1 MASKEIKAERGSL
14 AYDGSGINNSPTFN
28 LNHVAKFS
36 SLLNPLLERIIEKY
50 DPDSETNNSDE
61 LPDPDEKLDFNNV
74 RVFSEEIIDCVGFLI
89 LVEEQVDAIDDE
101 SPGAKI
107 KFLRAIHQNYK
118 NHRRQLLIS
127 ESVSIKDKESVI
139 STIRQNSDLLL
150 QQVTDSILDNART
163 DLHAFPVED
172 VRDSANL
179 IVCYG
184 LINCKVLERPNDY

>member
-28 LNHVAKFS
+28 LNHVARFS

-50 DPDSETNNSDE
+50 DPDSETNNSE
-61 LPDPDEKLDFNNV
+61 ALPDPDKKLDFNNV
-74 RVFSEEIIDCVGFLI
+74 KVFSEEIIDCVGFLT

-139 STIRQNSDLLL
+139 STIRRNSDLLL

>member
-1 MASKEIKAERGSL
+1 MASKEIKAVRGSL
-14 AYDGSGINNSPTFN
+14 AYDGSGMGNSPTFN
-28 LNHVAKFS
+28 LNHVARFS
-36 SLLNPLLERIIEKY
+36 SLINPLLERIIEKY
-50 DPDSETNNSDE
+50 DPDSEVNNNDE

-74 RVFSEEIIDCVGFLI
+74 RVFSEEIIDCVSFLS

-118 NHRRQLLIS
+118 NHRRQLLIR
-127 ESVSIKDKESVI
+127 ESVAIKDKESVI
-139 STIRQNSDLLL
+139 STIRQSSDLLL

-163 DLHAFPVED
+163 DLHAFSVED

-184 LINCKVLERPNDY
+184 FINFKVLERPNDY

>member
-184 LINCKVLERPNDY
+184 FINCKVLERPNDY

>member
-1 MASKEIKAERGSL
+1 MASKEIKAGRGSL
-14 AYDGSGINNSPTFN
+14 AYDGSGVGNSPTFN
-28 LNHVAKFS
+28 LNHVARFS
-36 SLLNPLLERIIEKY
+36 SLLNPLLERIIENY
-50 DPDSETNNSDE
+50 DPDSEVNNNDE

-74 RVFSEEIIDCVGFLI
+74 RVFSEEIIDCVGFLS
-89 LVEEQVDAIDDE
+89 LVEELVDAIDDE
-101 SPGAKI
+101 SPGAKV

-118 NHRRQLLIS
+118 NHRRQLLIN
-127 ESVSIKDKESVI
+127 ESVAIKDKEFVI

-163 DLHAFPVED
+163 DLYAFPVED

-184 LINCKVLERPNDY
+184 FINCKVLERPNDY

>member
-1 MASKEIKAERGSL
+1 
-14 AYDGSGINNSPTFN
+14 
-28 LNHVAKFS
+28 
-36 SLLNPLLERIIEKY
+36 
-50 DPDSETNNSDE
+50 
-61 LPDPDEKLDFNNV
+61 
-74 RVFSEEIIDCVGFLI
+74 VFSEEIIDCVGFLT

-127 ESVSIKDKESVI
+127 ERVAIKDKESVI
-139 STIRQNSDLLL
+139 LTVRKNSDLLL

-184 LINCKVLERPNDY
+184 FINCKVLERPNDY

>member
-1 MASKEIKAERGSL
+1 MAKKELKAAYGSL
-14 AYDGSGINNSPTFN
+14 AYDGSGIGNSPTFH

-36 SLLNPLLERIIEKY
+36 SLLNPLLERVIENY
-50 DPDSETNNSDE
+50 DPDLETNNNDE

-74 RVFSEEIIDCVGFLI
+74 RVFSEEIIDCVGFLT

-107 KFLRAIHQNYK
+107 KFSRAIHQNYK
-118 NHRRQLLIS
+118 THRRQLLIS
-127 ESVSIKDKESVI
+127 ENVAIKDKKTVI
-139 STIRQNSDLLL
+139 FTIRQNSDILL
-150 QQVTDSILDNART
+150 QQVTDSIMDNARI
-163 DLHAFPVED
+163 DLHAFHVED

-184 LINCKVLERPNDY
+184 FINCKVLERPNDY